1 MRIMRTLCNHDNII
15 KLYETFEGENTYY
28 FVMEILEGASLYDE
42 IKRHAKQPYSDTE
55 VIDVMKMLIAA
66 VSECA
71 KKRIMH
77 RDIKPENILF
87 SQKNTISELKI
98 IDFGLAT
105 F

>member
-1 MRIMRTLCNHDNII
+1 MRSLPSHKNLV
-15 KLYETFEGENTYY
+15 KLKEVFEGENTFYL
-28 FVMEILEGASLYDE
+28 VMDISEGNSLYDE
-42 IKRHAKQPYSDTE
+42 IKRHANQPYSDTE

-98 IDFGLAT
+98 VDFGLAT

>member
-1 MRIMRTLCNHDNII
+1 MKIMRTLRNHENII

-42 IKRHAKQPYSDTE
+42 IKKHSNHPYSDTE
-55 VIDVMKMLIAA
+55 VKDIMKMLIAA

-71 KKRIMH
+71 KNKIMH

-87 SQKNTISELKI
+87 
-98 IDFGLAT
+98 A
-105 F
+105 